1 MKRKEV
7 GLMVSLAIAS
17 GVAVREWRKNR
28 KFTEQ
33 YQRQTQQQL
42 IKEMTE
48 VETDAGDDSTSTK
61 SR

>member
-1 MKRKEV
+1 MKRKEA
-7 GLMVSLAIAS
+7 GLLVSLAIAS
-17 GVAVREWRKNR
+17 GVAIREWRKNR

-33 YQRQTQQQL
+33 FKQQTEAQL

-48 VETDAGDDSTSTK
+48 VEADAGDDTTSTN

>member
-17 GVAVREWRKNR
+17 GVAIREWRKNR
-28 KFTEQ
+28 KFAEQFKQQTEA
-33 YQRQTQQQL
+33 RL

-48 VETDAGDDSTSTK
+48 VEADAGDDTTPTHG
-61 SR
+61 R